1 MCCVHGY
8 TVYFVSVTDDD
19 DDDDE
24 KDDDDDVNNNM
35 LNQSTPF
42 LHCLPLYL
50 SLPLLPS

>member
-24 KDDDDDVNNNM
+24 KDDDDDDDVNNNM

-42 LHCLPLYL
+42 LH